1 MEWFIILCRSKT
13 VLKSFV
19 EPEGLRLV
27 RSKSIVIWINGINS
41 VLCWFHFVSLE
52 MNEINFAYQKKRHC
66 NMDLNLLS
74 LLFMQARQYFKA
86 SNNSKMVF
94 QITQKLNIV
103 HIQLTIKMSLLLHM
117 LKVWFLNSLKIIEY
131 ILCMLFF
138 CLSARNNLTC
148 KKHTVTLIWRQLRV
162 LNPGKNLRCFLGM
175 HCHFIL

>member
-1 MEWFIILCRSKT
+1 MELTVYYVDFILYRSRRMKLILPIKRK
-13 VLKSFV
+13 
-19 EPEGLRLV
+19 G
-27 RSKSIVIWINGINS
+27 IVIWI
-41 VLCWFHFVSLE
+41 
-52 MNEINFAYQKKRHC
+52 
-66 NMDLNLLS
+66 LNLLS

-94 QITQKLNIV
+94 QITQKLNNV

-162 LNPGKNLRCFLGM
+162 LSPGKNLRCFLGM